1 MNPNTPRADERVSA
15 IIRTVKRGVLLV
27 VLLAAFAA
35 AVIALPV
42 RDWLTVALRWTA
54 EHREIAW
61 LIYIALY
68 VVATVCLLPGLILT
82 IAAGALFGLG
92 MGTALASAGSV
103 LGAIA
108 AFFVGRTLA
117 RDWVG
122 HKIEAWPRFRALD
135 RALATRGFWV
145 VLLTRLSPLFPF
157 NLLNYAYGITAVRAR
172 DYIVASWIGMLP
184 ATVLYVYAGTLA
196 ASLTAVFAGNAELG
210 SARYVLLGVGLAATL
225 AVTILVAR
233 LASRALDRELAT

>member
-1 MNPNTPRADERVSA
+1 MNPAGLQADERASA
-15 IIRTVKRGVLLV
+15 IMRTVKRGVLLV

-35 AVIALPV
+35 ALVALPV
-42 RDWLTVALRWTA
+42 REWLTAALRWTA
-54 EHREIAW
+54 DHREVAW

-68 VVATVCLLPGLILT
+68 VVASVCLLPGLILT
-82 IAAGALFGLG
+82 IAAGVLFGLG
-92 MGTALASAGSV
+92 AGTALASAGSV
-103 LGAIA
+103 LGAVA

-122 HKIEAWPRFRALD
+122 HKIAAWPRFRALD
-135 RALATRGFWV
+135 SALKTRGFWI

-157 NLLNYAYGITAVRAR
+157 NVLNYAYGITGVRTR
-172 DYIVASWIGMLP
+172 DYVVASWIGMLP

-196 ASLTAVFAGNAELG
+196 ASLTAVFAGEARIG

-225 AVTILVAR
+225 AVTLLVTR
-233 LASRALDRELAT
+233 LASRALDRELAA

>member
-1 MNPNTPRADERVSA
+1 M
-15 IIRTVKRGVLLV
+15 
-27 VLLAAFAA
+27 LLAAFAV

-42 RDWLTVALRWTA
+42 RDWLTASLRWTA
-54 EHREIAW
+54 NHREVAW
-61 LIYIALY
+61 LIYIGLY

-82 IAAGALFGLG
+82 IAAGVLFGLG
-92 MGTALASAGSV
+92 AGTALASAGSV
-103 LGAIA
+103 LGAVA

-122 HKIEAWPRFRALD
+122 RKIAAWPRFRALD
-135 RALATRGFWV
+135 SALATRGFWI

-157 NLLNYAYGITAVRAR
+157 NVLNYAYGVTGVRAR

-196 ASLTAVFAGNAELG
+196 ASLTAVFAGNAQIG

-225 AVTILVAR
+225 AVTILVTR